1 MMPNKEGHK
10 ARKPD
15 VAQVRNKVRHRT
27 RTLVRVPVIGELL
40 PGPGE
45 HLELPDKYYSR
56 CFTLSVQAN
65 PFRV

>member
-40 PGPGE
+40 PGPGD
-45 HLELPDKYYSR
+45 LANTWNCPTSITVAVSR
-56 CFTLSVQAN
+56 
-65 PFRV
+65 